1 MDDPRTTLLLIGVG
15 LLSGGGATLAWALPP
30 LTWVRLGQAMRR
42 MARTVG
48 LLIGAAL
55 ATPPAAAAALG
66 LLPPALGVG
75 LALLALLFFG
85 VYLPGGEARA
95 AQARARALRR
105 QTPDLLETLALHL
118 DDSLLGDVAML
129 RLYLA
134 RPRAS
139 IAEMQAVIAAAL
151 DTHARRGRGSVW
163 ACLREATAPYGVADL
178 TEAITLLERSADHDR
193 RQAAPAL
200 RRIAERTTAAALED
214 WRAQL
219 QRREW
224 ALLGVTA
231 GALFL
236 GMLPFILYVLTD
248 GLQLLTALAPAAD
261 EGGGGAPWMP

>member
-1 MDDPRTTLLLIGVG
+1 MDDLRTTLLIGGVG
-15 LLSGGGATLAWALPP
+15 LLSCGGAILAWALPP
-30 LTWVRLGQAMRR
+30 LTWVRLGRTMRR

-48 LLIGAAL
+48 LLVGAAL
-55 ATPPAAAAALG
+55 ALPPAAAAALG
-66 LLPPALGVG
+66 VLPPLLGGG

-85 VYLPGGEARA
+85 LYLPGGEARA

-118 DDSLLGDVAML
+118 DDATLGDV
-129 RLYLA
+129 
-134 RPRAS
+134 
-139 IAEMQAVIAAAL
+139 
-151 DTHARRGRGSVW
+151 
-163 ACLREATAPYGVADL
+163 TAPYGVADL
-178 TEAITLLERSADHDR
+178 TEAITVLERSADHDR

-200 RRIAERTTAAALED
+200 RLIAERMTAAELDE
-214 WRAQL
+214 WRARL

-248 GLQLLTALAPAAD
+248 GLQVLTALAPT
-261 EGGGGAPWMP
+261 GGDAGGTPWMP

>member
-1 MDDPRTTLLLIGVG
+1 MDDLRTTLLIGGVG
-15 LLSGGGATLAWALPP
+15 LLSCGGAILAWALPP
-30 LTWVRLGQAMRR
+30 LTWVRLGRTMRR

-48 LLIGAAL
+48 LLVGAAL
-55 ATPPAAAAALG
+55 A
-66 LLPPALGVG
+66 LPPLLGGG

-85 VYLPGGEARA
+85 LYLPGGEARA

-118 DDSLLGDVAML
+118 DDATLGDVTML

-139 IAEMQAVIAAAL
+139 IAEMQRVIAASL
-151 DTHARRGRGSVW
+151 DAHARQGRGSVW
-163 ACLREATAPYGVADL
+163 TCLREETAPYGVADL
-178 TEAITLLERSADHDR
+178 TEAITVLERSADHDR

-200 RRIAERTTAAALED
+200 RLIAERMTAAELDA
-214 WRAQL
+214 WRARL

-248 GLQLLTALAPAAD
+248 GLQVLTALAPT
-261 EGGGGAPWMP
+261 GGDAGGTPWMP

>member
-1 MDDPRTTLLLIGVG
+1 MDDLRTTLLIGGVG
-15 LLSGGGATLAWALPP
+15 LLSGGGAILAWALPP
-30 LTWVRLGQAMRR
+30 LTWVRLGRTMRR

-48 LLIGAAL
+48 LLVGAAL
-55 ATPPAAAAALG
+55 AMPPAAAAALG
-66 LLPPALGVG
+66 VLPPLLGGG

-85 VYLPGGEARA
+85 LYLPGGEARA

-118 DDSLLGDVAML
+118 DDATLGDVTML

-139 IAEMQAVIAAAL
+139 IAEMQRVIAASL
-151 DTHARRGRGSVW
+151 DAHARQGRGSVW
-163 ACLREATAPYGVADL
+163 TCLREETAPYGVADL
-178 TEAITLLERSADHDR
+178 TEAITVLERSADHDR

-200 RRIAERTTAAALED
+200 RLIAERMTAAELDE
-214 WRAQL
+214 WRARL

-248 GLQLLTALAPAAD
+248 GLQVLTALAPT
-261 EGGGGAPWMP
+261 GGDAGGTPWMP

>member
-1 MDDPRTTLLLIGVG
+1 MDDLRTTLLIGGVG
-15 LLSGGGATLAWALPP
+15 LISGSGVILAWALPP
-30 LTWVRLGQAMRR
+30 LTWVRLGQTMRR

-48 LLIGAAL
+48 LLVGAAL

-66 LLPPALGVG
+66 MLPPLLGGG

-85 VYLPGGEARA
+85 FYLPGGEARA

-105 QTPDLLETLALHL
+105 QTPELLETLALHL
-118 DDSLLGDVAML
+118 DDATLGDVAIL

-139 IAEMQAVIAAAL
+139 SAEMQRVIAAAL
-151 DTHARRGRGSVW
+151 DAHARQGRGSVW
-163 ACLREATAPYGVADL
+163 ACLREETAPYGVADL
-178 TEAITLLERSADHDR
+178 TEAITLLERGADHDR

-200 RRIAERTTAAALED
+200 RLIAERMTAAALDE
-214 WRAQL
+214 WRARM

-248 GLQLLTALAPAAD
+248 GLQVLTALAPTEVD
-261 EGGGGAPWMP
+261 TGGTPWMP